1 MTFPPD
7 CGIIKFTMKKKPIVA
22 VVGRPNVGKS
32 TFFNK
37 ICGKR
42 ISIVKDTPGVTR
54 DRVYADA
61 EWCGHFFTLI
71 DTGGLE
77 LKSNDAMFSH
87 IETQARAAIDVADVI
102 LFFTDAKTGLVSS
115 DYDVAEILRRS
126 DKPVILV
133 VNKLDNYDLSLTYD
147 FYSLGLGEPFGIS
160 CEQSLG
166 LGDLLDEVV
175 RDFPQQIEDETD
187 FSLKIAV
194 VGRPNVGK
202 SSLVNRLLGFERV
215 IVSDVAGTT
224 RDAIDTPF
232 TYEGR
237 NYTLIDTAGMRR
249 KRSIEDE
256 SVEDYSVMRSI
267 SAISRADV
275 VLIVFDS
282 SEEISEQDVRIAGY
296 VHEQG
301 KPNVIVMNKWDKIEK
316 DGFTIEKYEAELRR
330 QLAFMDYFKAFYVS
344 ASTGQRTEKLIAAA
358 DTAFINASQR
368 ISTGVLN
375 DVIADAVAM
384 TEPPSKSGRR
394 LKIFYVTQPETNP
407 PKFVFFVNDETLV
420 HFSYRRYLENSLR
433 KAFDFSCTPIKLVF
447 NERKEEV

>member
-1 MTFPPD
+1 
-7 CGIIKFTMKKKPIVA
+7 MKKKPLVA

-42 ISIVKDTPGVTR
+42 ISIVKDVPGVTR

-61 EWCGHFFTLI
+61 EWCGRSFTLI

-77 LKSNDAMFSH
+77 LNSDDAMFSH
-87 IETQARAAIDVADVI
+87 IEAQARAAMDVADVI
-102 LFFTDAKTGLVSS
+102 VFFTDGKTGLVAS

-126 DKPVILV
+126 DKPVVLA
-133 VNKLDNYDLSLTYD
+133 VNKLDNYDVSQTFD
-147 FYSLGLGEPFGIS
+147 FYALGLGEPFGVS
-160 CEQSLG
+160 CEQGLG
-166 LGDLLDEVV
+166 IGDLLDEIVK
-175 RDFPQQIEDETD
+175 DFPEDGNEVED
-187 FSLKIAV
+187 FALKIAV

-202 SSLVNRLLGFERV
+202 SSLVNRLLGFDRV

-237 NYTLIDTAGMRR
+237 NYVLIDTAGMRR
-249 KRSIEDE
+249 KRSIENE

-267 SAISRADV
+267 SAINRADV
-275 VLIVFDS
+275 VLIVFDA

-301 KPNVIVMNKWDKIEK
+301 KPNVVVMNKWDKVEK

-330 QLAFMDYFKAFYVS
+330 SLAFMDYFKSFYVS
-344 ASTGQRTEKLIAAA
+344 ASTGLRTEKLIAAA
-358 DTAFINASQR
+358 DMAFINASQR
-368 ISTGVLN
+368 VSTGVLN
-375 DVIADAVAM
+375 DVIAEAIAT

-394 LKIFYVTQPETNP
+394 LKLLYVTQPETNP

-433 KAFDFSCTPIKLVF
+433 KSFDFSCTPIKLAF
-447 NERKEEV
+447 NSRKKEE